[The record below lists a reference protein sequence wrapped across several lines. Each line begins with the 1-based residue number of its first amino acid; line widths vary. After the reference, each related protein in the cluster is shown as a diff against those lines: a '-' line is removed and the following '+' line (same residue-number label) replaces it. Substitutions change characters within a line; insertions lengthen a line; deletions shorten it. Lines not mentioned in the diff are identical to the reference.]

1 MSFPRVLSILLCF
14 VAVAAQG
21 AEVRLRSRATCAATV
36 VRLAD
41 IADIESDDPL
51 VQDELAAIPLFP
63 APPAGRSR
71 QLNRHEV
78 RQLLA
83 ISGMDTATIAIT
95 GSELVMVEGASR
107 NAASRPVQRRGPS
120 AIRLA
125 SLEITDPASKP
136 KTAATAPTPQPLLV
150 KKGETVTI
158 HSRAAGVR
166 VTMSGK
172 ALGDGT
178 LGSEIAVE
186 LDDKRTKIQ
195 GRIAGPQTV
204 EVRAN

>member
-1 MSFPRVLSILLCF
+1 MKSEIVLSILLCF
-14 VAVAAQG
+14 LAAAAQG
-21 AEVRLRSRATCAATV
+21 AEVRLHSLASCSRAV

-41 IADIESDDPL
+41 IAEVESDDPL
-51 VQDELAAIPLFP
+51 VQGELAAIPLFP
-63 APPAGRSR
+63 APPAGGSR
-71 QLNRHEV
+71 QLDRHQV

-83 ISGMDTATIAIT
+83 ISGMDTAAIAIT
-95 GSELVMVEGASR
+95 GSESVVIESASQV
-107 NAASRPVQRRGPS
+107 AAVRPIQRSGPS
-120 AIRLA
+120 AVRLA

-136 KTAATAPTPQPLLV
+136 KVTATEQPLPPLV
-150 KKGETVTI
+150 KKGEIVTV

-172 ALGDGT
+172 ALGDGA

-195 GRIAGPQTV
+195 GRVAGAQTV

>member
-1 MSFPRVLSILLCF
+1 MTVRVLTILLLLL
-14 VAVAAQG
+14 AATANG
-21 AEVRLRSRATCAATV
+21 AEVRLRSLASCSATV

-41 IADIESDDPL
+41 IAEIENDDPL
-51 VQDELAAIPLFP
+51 VRDELAAIPLFP

-71 QLNRHEV
+71 QLDRHQV

-83 ISGMDTATIAIT
+83 ISGLDTAAIAIT
-95 GSELVMVEGASR
+95 GSESVVVES
-107 NAASRPVQRRGPS
+107 AAQIAAVRPVQRSGPS

-125 SLEITDPASKP
+125 SLETTSPASKP
-136 KTAATAPTPQPLLV
+136 KTAATGAAPQPPLV
-150 KKGETVTI
+150 KKGETVTV

-172 ALGDGT
+172 ALGDGA

-186 LDDKRTKIQ
+186 LDDKKARIQ
-195 GRIAGPQTV
+195 GRVAGPQTI
-204 EVRAN
+204 EVPAN

>member
-1 MSFPRVLSILLCF
+1 MSFQHVLTILLSF
-14 VAVAAQG
+14 LAAAASG
-21 AEVRLRSRATCAATV
+21 ADVRLHSLASCSATV

-51 VQDELAAIPLFP
+51 VREELAAIPLFP

-71 QLNRHEV
+71 QLDRHQV

-83 ISGMDTATIAIT
+83 ISGLDTAAIAIT
-95 GSELVMVEGASR
+95 GSELVVVEGVSQTAV
-107 NAASRPVQRRGPS
+107 SRPVQRSGPS

-125 SLEITDPASKP
+125 SLETSEPASKSKP
-136 KTAATAPTPQPLLV
+136 AATEPATLPPLV
-150 KKGETVTI
+150 KKGETVTV

-172 ALGDGT
+172 ALADGA

-186 LDDKRTKIQ
+186 LDDKRNKIQ
-195 GRIAGPQTV
+195 GRVAGPQTV